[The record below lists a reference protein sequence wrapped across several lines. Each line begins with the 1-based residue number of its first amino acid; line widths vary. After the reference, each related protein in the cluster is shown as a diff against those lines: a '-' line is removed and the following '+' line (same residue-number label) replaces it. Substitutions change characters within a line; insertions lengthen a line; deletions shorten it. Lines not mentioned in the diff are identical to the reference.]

1 MSQIK
6 EIITTLLNSHERGS
20 IAYLEKYIHL
30 ASGGK
35 VSQAQSKQ
43 YAQMLMDYND
53 YLDDRGAYEGVY
65 ASLFDSFDTDDFA
78 TGIGK
83 FIETSGLGKF
93 EDGDGFARGLF
104 ATEEVLEFGADIDEM
119 ISHYNLPET
128 DMIQDEAETGINDN
142 HEPHFDIVLKV
153 EDAYSERDAERLYDY
168 SENQDE

>member
-53 YLDDRGAYEGVY
+53 YLDDRGAYQGVY

-119 ISHYNLPET
+119 ISHYQLPET
-128 DMIQDEAETGINDN
+128 DIIQDEAETGINDN
-142 HEPHFDIVLKV
+142 HEQHFDRELDT
-153 EDAYSERDAERLYDY
+153 EDGYSKGEIKNLTEYIDERD
-168 SENQDE
+168 